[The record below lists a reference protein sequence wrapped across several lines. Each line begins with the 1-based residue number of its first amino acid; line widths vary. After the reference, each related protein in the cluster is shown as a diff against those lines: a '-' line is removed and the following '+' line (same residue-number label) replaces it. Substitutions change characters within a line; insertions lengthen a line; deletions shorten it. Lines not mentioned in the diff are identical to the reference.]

1 MPEVSDKDIL
11 KWIEDKGSSFFVFKA
26 LNEKSVPSIF
36 VGTSKLTGGGNSIQ
50 EAVIQAMENE
60 KAIG

>member
-36 VGTSKLTGGGNSIQ
+36 VGTSKLTGSGNSIQ

>member
-11 KWIEDKGSSFFVFKA
+11 KWIEDKGSSFYVFKA
-26 LNEKSVPSIF
+26 LNEKGVPSIF
-36 VGTSKLTGGGNSIQ
+36 VGTSKLTGSGNSIQ
-50 EAVIQAMENE
+50 EAAIQAMENE